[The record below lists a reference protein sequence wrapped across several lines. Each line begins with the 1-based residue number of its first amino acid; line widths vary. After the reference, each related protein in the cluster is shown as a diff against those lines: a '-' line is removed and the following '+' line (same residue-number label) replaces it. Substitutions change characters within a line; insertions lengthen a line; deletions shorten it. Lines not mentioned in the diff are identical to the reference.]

1 LILLALAAAQ
11 GADPAAQAVE
21 LAAAPAGTGFAISL
35 RNVGT
40 ETITAIVLRTA
51 SGGFSVM
58 DLRYSPIPPGGSL
71 GQPSPGSLIVST
83 RPTVA
88 AVILQGGKVVGSAVG
103 NVAAGASTARVDFVQ
118 AVFDSRAAEAAEWDK
133 LAKALDAADPAASFL
148 SLCDGLNPAS
158 GIHPAAYARAAQLR
172 TELADLPRDAAVR
185 SLRSWLTERVAAAHR
200 DERRAN

>member
-1 LILLALAAAQ
+1 LALAAAQ
-11 GADPAAQAVE
+11 GADPVAQAVE

-40 ETITAIVLRTA
+40 EAITAIVLRTA

-58 DLRYSPIPPGGSL
+58 DLRYSPIPAGGSL

-103 NVAAGASTARVDFVQ
+103 NITAGATTARVDYVQ

-133 LAKALDAADPAASFL
+133 LAKALDAADSASAFL
-148 SLCDGLNPAS
+148 SLCEALTPAS
-158 GIHPAAYARAAQLR
+158 GIYPAATARAAQLR
-172 TELADLPRDAAVR
+172 TELANLPRDAAAR
-185 SLRSWLTERVAAAHR
+185 SLRSWLASRDAFAHR
-200 DERRAN
+200 DERRAQ